1 VAVTGLPV
9 LVLAKLSIDTMT
21 GALFTVTRFA
31 SALGWIEATLLHR
44 DSFNGHLTTWSF
56 IDASTK
62 TG

>member
-1 VAVTGLPV
+1 MITN
-9 LVLAKLSIDTMT
+9 
-21 GALFTVTRFA
+21 ALFTVTRFA